1 MNKDGSDSIFSPQRL
16 VCLPNNSNDSFS
28 FTNELGELGFNSM
41 DGSIA
46 QSRPPCGHE
55 YSTPARENFKG
66 CFFLFFR
73 IDVVNNRKREWQT
86 KENNF
91 YIWENFHVDAYNVQW
106 ACMFFDSPEFSHI
119 LLMTFVFFL
128 IFARNYF

>member
-1 MNKDGSDSIFSPQRL
+1 
-16 VCLPNNSNDSFS
+16 
-28 FTNELGELGFNSM
+28 M

-55 YSTPARENFKG
+55 YSTPARGNFKR
-66 CFFLFFR
+66 CFFFFLFFR

-106 ACMFFDSPEFSHI
+106 ACVFFDSPEFSHI
-119 LLMTFVFFL
+119 LLMTFVFLF
-128 IFARNYF
+128 

>member
-1 MNKDGSDSIFSPQRL
+1 MAAIQFFLHNVLCACQTIRTILFLSRTSWGNLDSIQWTDR
-16 VCLPNNSNDSFS
+16 LPNPGHRVV
-28 FTNELGELGFNSM
+28 T
-41 DGSIA
+41 SIVHL
-46 QSRPPCGHE
+46 RG
-55 YSTPARENFKG
+55 ENFKR
-66 CFFLFFR
+66 CFFFLFFR

-106 ACMFFDSPEFSHI
+106 ACVFFDSPEFSHI
-119 LLMTFVFFL
+119 LLMTFVFFK